1 MSDISANSK
10 SDHQQSAALPT
21 EDRKQHEYIGSGSRD
36 SESSESSALSLEGET
51 PLASR
56 SVALEDSGVVAKA
69 QNAIDEAAAESHIL
83 YSVDQISPEGLDS
96 FNGEN
101 PYVSPVRTTDQLED
115 LKTVGEILRY
125 HRQRVGL
132 SLNEVA
138 NKLRVRPATISDIEN
153 NKLND
158 LTYSSFASNVIAR
171 YAIVLHLDHKSLVEL
186 YESTLDKG
194 IAIEHEKRDAQKIRQ
209 RRNRN
214 LARLC
219 VFGILVLAVG
229 GGLWSFM
236 GRDSELSSGE
246 IGELKASV
254 HGSQDLEQLDP
265 SMPLVTSN
273 DPKASGSLV
282 LSDSKQ
288 QPAVVLE
295 AESNQNAPE
304 VQVVDLNTA
313 RATQQE
319 QVLQAEADA
328 ARLAQL
334 QEQQG
339 QNPASSTLSLPQ
351 DAVPTH
357 DGNDLLGANV
367 DQGPALVDSPVTTAP
382 NAVSDTAP
390 EAALSIEEQAR
401 LAAERVKAAQQGN
414 APVISSNEPTADE
427 AVEAKS
433 QQDAADAADAAA
445 TNEATAAND
454 AAETETPA
462 PELNAKLKNVSS
474 RVKIVDRDDI
484 GSLNR
489 VNIEVTGPVAIK
501 VMDSNKKVL
510 ASGSYKSG
518 DRISATGIPPLTV
531 QVSDTQ
537 AVRIS
542 YIGGKL
548 EMPKDQQV
556 QFELPMTY

>member
-1 MSDISANSK
+1 M
-10 SDHQQSAALPT
+10 
-21 EDRKQHEYIGSGSRD
+21 
-36 SESSESSALSLEGET
+36 
-51 PLASR
+51 
-56 SVALEDSGVVAKA
+56 
-69 QNAIDEAAAESHIL
+69 
-83 YSVDQISPEGLDS
+83 
-96 FNGEN
+96 
-101 PYVSPVRTTDQLED
+101 
-115 LKTVGEILRY
+115 
-125 HRQRVGL
+125 
-132 SLNEVA
+132 
-138 NKLRVRPATISDIEN
+138 RVRPATISDIEN

-295 AESNQNAPE
+295 AESNHNAPE

-313 RATQQE
+313 RATQQA

-351 DAVPTH
+351 DAVPTT
-357 DGNDLLGANV
+357 LLR
-367 DQGPALVDSPVTTAP
+367 QLQTQFQILLLTLHFQSKSKPVLP
-382 NAVSDTAP
+382 
-390 EAALSIEEQAR
+390 LSA
-401 LAAERVKAAQQGN
+401 
-414 APVISSNEPTADE
+414 S
-427 AVEAKS
+427 
-433 QQDAADAADAAA
+433 
-445 TNEATAAND
+445 
-454 AAETETPA
+454 
-462 PELNAKLKNVSS
+462 KLPS
-474 RVKIVDRDDI
+474 RAMSR
-484 GSLNR
+484 
-489 VNIEVTGPVAIK
+489 
-501 VMDSNKKVL
+501 
-510 ASGSYKSG
+510 
-518 DRISATGIPPLTV
+518 
-531 QVSDTQ
+531 
-537 AVRIS
+537 
-542 YIGGKL
+542 
-548 EMPKDQQV
+548 
-556 QFELPMTY
+556 

>member
-21 EDRKQHEYIGSGSRD
+21 EDRKQHEYIGSGNRD

-295 AESNQNAPE
+295 AESNHNAPE

-313 RATQQE
+313 RATQQA

-351 DAVPTH
+351 DAVPTN

-390 EAALSIEEQAR
+390 DAALSIEEQAR

-414 APVISSNEPTADE
+414 EPVISSNEPTADA
-427 AVEAKS
+427 AVEAKA
-433 QQDAADAADAAA
+433 QQDADDA
-445 TNEATAAND
+445 

-474 RVKIVDRDDI
+474 RVKVVNRDAL

-489 VNIEVTGPVAIK
+489 VSIEVTGPVAIK

-518 DRISATGIPPLTV
+518 DRVSATGIPPLTV

-542 YIGGKL
+542 YSGGKL

-556 QFELPMTY
+556 QFELPMR

>member
-288 QPAVVLE
+288 QPAVIVE
-295 AESNQNAPE
+295 AGSNQNAPE

-351 DAVPTH
+351 NAVSTN

-390 EAALSIEEQAR
+390 DAALSIEEQAR

-414 APVISSNEPTADE
+414 APVISSNEPTADA
-427 AVEAKS
+427 AVEAKA
-433 QQDAADAADAAA
+433 QQDADDA
-445 TNEATAAND
+445 

-489 VNIEVTGPVAIK
+489 VSIEVTGPVAIK

>member
-21 EDRKQHEYIGSGSRD
+21 EDRKQHEYIGSGNRD

-288 QPAVVLE
+288 QPAVIVE
-295 AESNQNAPE
+295 AGSNQNAPE

-351 DAVPTH
+351 DAVPTN

-390 EAALSIEEQAR
+390 DAALSIEEQAR

-414 APVISSNEPTADE
+414 EPVISSNEPTADA
-427 AVEAKS
+427 AVEAKA
-433 QQDAADAADAAA
+433 QQDADDA
-445 TNEATAAND
+445 

-474 RVKIVDRDDI
+474 RVKVVNRDAL

-489 VNIEVTGPVAIK
+489 VSIEVTGPVAIK

-518 DRISATGIPPLTV
+518 DRVSATGIPPLTV

-542 YIGGKL
+542 YSGGKL

-556 QFELPMTY
+556 QFELPMR

>member
-21 EDRKQHEYIGSGSRD
+21 EDRKLHEYIGSGSRD

-390 EAALSIEEQAR
+390 DAALSIEEQAR

-414 APVISSNEPTADE
+414 EPVISSNEPTADA
-427 AVEAKS
+427 AVEAKA
-433 QQDAADAADAAA
+433 QQDADDA
-445 TNEATAAND
+445 

-489 VNIEVTGPVAIK
+489 VSIEVTGPVAIK

>member
-288 QPAVVLE
+288 QPAVIVE

-351 DAVPTH
+351 DAVPTN

-414 APVISSNEPTADE
+414 EPVISSNEPTADA
-427 AVEAKS
+427 AVEAKA
-433 QQDAADAADAAA
+433 QQDADDA
-445 TNEATAAND
+445 

-489 VNIEVTGPVAIK
+489 VSIEVTGPVAIK

>member
-288 QPAVVLE
+288 QPAVIVE
-295 AESNQNAPE
+295 AGSNQNAPE

-319 QVLQAEADA
+319 QALQAEADA

-351 DAVPTH
+351 DAVPTN

-414 APVISSNEPTADE
+414 EPVISSNEPTADA
-427 AVEAKS
+427 AVEAKA
-433 QQDAADAADAAA
+433 QQDADDA
-445 TNEATAAND
+445 

-489 VNIEVTGPVAIK
+489 VSIEVTGPVAIK

>member
-21 EDRKQHEYIGSGSRD
+21 EDKKQHEYIGSGSRD

-158 LTYSSFASNVIAR
+158 LTYSSFAGNVIAR
-171 YAIVLHLDHKSLVEL
+171 YAIMLQLDHKSLVEL

-194 IAIEHEKRDAQKIRQ
+194 IAIEHEKRDALKLRQ
-209 RRNRN
+209 RRNRRI
-214 LARLC
+214 ARLS

-236 GRDSELSSGE
+236 GTDSELSSGE

-254 HGSQDLEQLDP
+254 HGSQNLEQLDP
-265 SMPLVTSN
+265 NVPLTIN
-273 DPKASGSLV
+273 DPEVSGTLV
-282 LSDSKQ
+282 LEGSEQ
-288 QPAVVLE
+288 QPAVILE

-351 DAVPTH
+351 DAVSTN

-390 EAALSIEEQAR
+390 DAALSIEEQAR
-401 LAAERVKAAQQGN
+401 LAAERVKAAQQSN
-414 APVISSNEPTADE
+414 APTADA

-474 RVKIVDRDDI
+474 SVKIVNRDAL

-489 VNIEVTGPVAIK
+489 VSIEVNGPVAIK

-518 DRISATGIPPLTV
+518 DRVSATGIPPLTV

-542 YIGGKL
+542 YSGGKL

-556 QFELPMTY
+556 QFELPMR

>member
-288 QPAVVLE
+288 QPAVIVE

-351 DAVPTH
+351 DAVPTN

-414 APVISSNEPTADE
+414 EPVISSNEPTAD
-427 AVEAKS
+427 AADEAKA
-433 QQDAADAADAAA
+433 QQDADDA
-445 TNEATAAND
+445 

-489 VNIEVTGPVAIK
+489 VSIEVTGPVAIK

>member
-288 QPAVVLE
+288 QPAVIVE
-295 AESNQNAPE
+295 AGSNQNAPE

-351 DAVPTH
+351 DAVSTN

-414 APVISSNEPTADE
+414 EPVISSNEPTADA
-427 AVEAKS
+427 AVEAKA
-433 QQDAADAADAAA
+433 QQDADDA
-445 TNEATAAND
+445 

-489 VNIEVTGPVAIK
+489 VSIEVTGPVAIK

-556 QFELPMTY
+556 QFELPMR

>member
-1 MSDISANSK
+1 M
-10 SDHQQSAALPT
+10 
-21 EDRKQHEYIGSGSRD
+21 
-36 SESSESSALSLEGET
+36 
-51 PLASR
+51 
-56 SVALEDSGVVAKA
+56 
-69 QNAIDEAAAESHIL
+69 
-83 YSVDQISPEGLDS
+83 
-96 FNGEN
+96 
-101 PYVSPVRTTDQLED
+101 
-115 LKTVGEILRY
+115 RY

-158 LTYSSFASNVIAR
+158 LTYSSFAGNVIAR
-171 YAIVLHLDHKSLVEL
+171 YAIMLQLDHKSLVEL

-194 IAIEHEKRDAQKIRQ
+194 IAIEHEKRDALKLRQ
-209 RRNRN
+209 RRNRRI
-214 LARLC
+214 ARFS

-236 GRDSELSSGE
+236 GTDSDLSSGE

-254 HGSQDLEQLDP
+254 HGSQNLEQLDP
-265 SMPLVTSN
+265 NVPLTIN
-273 DPKASGSLV
+273 DPEVSGTLV
-282 LSDSKQ
+282 LEGSKQ
-288 QPAVVLE
+288 QPAVIVE
-295 AESNQNAPE
+295 AGSNQNAPE

-351 DAVPTH
+351 NAVSTN

-390 EAALSIEEQAR
+390 DAALSIEEQAR

-414 APVISSNEPTADE
+414 APVISSNEPTADA

-433 QQDAADAADAAA
+433 QQDAAAAADAAA

-474 RVKIVDRDDI
+474 SVKIVNRDAL

-489 VNIEVTGPVAIK
+489 VSIEVTGPVAIK

-518 DRISATGIPPLTV
+518 DRVSATGIPPLTV

-542 YIGGKL
+542 YSGGKL

-556 QFELPMTY
+556 QFELPMR

>member
-288 QPAVVLE
+288 QPAVIVE
-295 AESNQNAPE
+295 AGSNQNAPE

-351 DAVPTH
+351 DAVPTN

-414 APVISSNEPTADE
+414 EPVISSNEPTADA
-427 AVEAKS
+427 AVEAKA
-433 QQDAADAADAAA
+433 QQDADDA
-445 TNEATAAND
+445 

-489 VNIEVTGPVAIK
+489 VSIEVTGPVAIK

>member
-288 QPAVVLE
+288 QPAVIVE

-351 DAVPTH
+351 DAVPTN

-414 APVISSNEPTADE
+414 EPVISSNEPTADA
-427 AVEAKS
+427 AVEAKA
-433 QQDAADAADAAA
+433 QQDADDAAA
-445 TNEATAAND
+445 EQREAAGRGLHRGLLREGAGNLHSEQD
-454 AAETETPA
+454 CAQHE
-462 PELNAKLKNVSS
+462 
-474 RVKIVDRDDI
+474 
-484 GSLNR
+484 
-489 VNIEVTGPVAIK
+489 
-501 VMDSNKKVL
+501 
-510 ASGSYKSG
+510 
-518 DRISATGIPPLTV
+518 
-531 QVSDTQ
+531 
-537 AVRIS
+537 
-542 YIGGKL
+542 GG
-548 EMPKDQQV
+548 
-556 QFELPMTY
+556 

>member
-313 RATQQE
+313 RATQQA

-339 QNPASSTLSLPQ
+339 QNTASSTLSLPQ

-390 EAALSIEEQAR
+390 DAALSIEEQAR

-414 APVISSNEPTADE
+414 EPVISSNEPTADA
-427 AVEAKS
+427 AVEAKA
-433 QQDAADAADAAA
+433 QQDADDA
-445 TNEATAAND
+445 

-489 VNIEVTGPVAIK
+489 VSIEVTGPVAIK

>member
-414 APVISSNEPTADE
+414 EPVISSNEPTADA
-427 AVEAKS
+427 AVEAKA
-433 QQDAADAADAAA
+433 QQDADDA
-445 TNEATAAND
+445 

-489 VNIEVTGPVAIK
+489 VSIEVTGPVAIK

>member
-254 HGSQDLEQLDP
+254 HGSQNLEQLDP

-295 AESNQNAPE
+295 AESNHNAPE

-313 RATQQE
+313 RATRQE

-328 ARLAQL
+328 ARRVQL

-351 DAVPTH
+351 DAVPTN

-414 APVISSNEPTADE
+414 APVISSNEPTADA
-427 AVEAKS
+427 AVEAKA
-433 QQDAADAADAAA
+433 QQDADDA
-445 TNEATAAND
+445 

-474 RVKIVDRDDI
+474 RVKVVNREGL

-489 VNIEVTGPVAIK
+489 VSIDVTGPVAIK
-501 VMDSNKKVL
+501 VMDSNNKVL
-510 ASGSYKSG
+510 ASGTYKSG
-518 DRISATGIPPLTV
+518 DRVSATGIPPLTV

-537 AVRIS
+537 AVSIS
-542 YIGGKL
+542 YKGGKL

-556 QFELPMTY
+556 QFELPMR

>member
-288 QPAVVLE
+288 QPAVILE
-295 AESNQNAPE
+295 AESNQNVPE

-328 ARLAQL
+328 ARRVQL

-351 DAVPTH
+351 DAVSTN

-390 EAALSIEEQAR
+390 NAALSIEEQAR

-414 APVISSNEPTADE
+414 ALVISSNEPTADA

-474 RVKIVDRDDI
+474 RVKVVNREGL

-489 VNIEVTGPVAIK
+489 VSIDVTGPVAIK
-501 VMDSNKKVL
+501 VMDSNNKVL
-510 ASGSYKSG
+510 ASGTYKSG
-518 DRISATGIPPLTV
+518 DRVSATGIPPLTV

-537 AVRIS
+537 AVSIS
-542 YIGGKL
+542 YKGGKL

-556 QFELPMTY
+556 QFELPMR

>member
-414 APVISSNEPTADE
+414 EPVISSNEPTADA
-427 AVEAKS
+427 AVEAKA
-433 QQDAADAADAAA
+433 QQDADDA
-445 TNEATAAND
+445 

-474 RVKIVDRDDI
+474 RVKVVNRDDL

-489 VNIEVTGPVAIK
+489 VSIDVTGPVAIK
-501 VMDSNKKVL
+501 VIDSNNKVL
-510 ASGSYKSG
+510 ASGTYKSG
-518 DRISATGIPPLTV
+518 DRVSATGIPPLTV

-542 YIGGKL
+542 YKGGKL

-556 QFELPMTY
+556 QFELPMR

>member
-295 AESNQNAPE
+295 AESNHNAPE

-313 RATQQE
+313 RATQQA

-328 ARLAQL
+328 ARRVQL

-351 DAVPTH
+351 DAVPTN

-390 EAALSIEEQAR
+390 DAALSIEEQAR

-414 APVISSNEPTADE
+414 EPVISSNEPTADA
-427 AVEAKS
+427 AVEAKA
-433 QQDAADAADAAA
+433 QQDADDA
-445 TNEATAAND
+445 

-474 RVKIVDRDDI
+474 RVKIVNRDAL

-489 VNIEVTGPVAIK
+489 VSIEVTGPVAIK

-510 ASGSYKSG
+510 ASGTYKNG
-518 DRISATGIPPLTV
+518 DRVSATGIPPLTV

-542 YIGGKL
+542 YSGGKL

-556 QFELPMTY
+556 QFELPMR

>member
-21 EDRKQHEYIGSGSRD
+21 EDKKQHEYIGSGSRD

-158 LTYSSFASNVIAR
+158 LTYSSFAGNVIAR
-171 YAIVLHLDHKSLVEL
+171 YAIMLQLDHKSLVEL

-194 IAIEHEKRDAQKIRQ
+194 IAIEHEKRDALKLRQ
-209 RRNRN
+209 RRNRRI
-214 LARLC
+214 ARLS

-236 GRDSELSSGE
+236 GTDSELSSGE

-254 HGSQDLEQLDP
+254 HGSQNLEQLDP
-265 SMPLVTSN
+265 NVPLTIN
-273 DPKASGSLV
+273 DPEVSGTLV
-282 LSDSKQ
+282 LEGSEQ
-288 QPAVVLE
+288 QPAVILE

-351 DAVPTH
+351 DAVSTN

-390 EAALSIEEQAR
+390 DAALSIEEQAR
-401 LAAERVKAAQQGN
+401 LAAERVKAAQQSN
-414 APVISSNEPTADE
+414 APTADA

-474 RVKIVDRDDI
+474 SVKIVNRDAL

-489 VNIEVTGPVAIK
+489 VSIEVTGPVAIK

-518 DRISATGIPPLTV
+518 DRVSATGIPPLTV

-542 YIGGKL
+542 YSGGKL

-556 QFELPMTY
+556 QFELPMR

>member
-171 YAIVLHLDHKSLVEL
+171 YAIMLHLDHKSLVEL

-382 NAVSDTAP
+382 NAVSDTVP
-390 EAALSIEEQAR
+390 DAALSIEEQAR

-414 APVISSNEPTADE
+414 EPVISSNEPTADA
-427 AVEAKS
+427 AVEAKA
-433 QQDAADAADAAA
+433 QQDADDA
-445 TNEATAAND
+445 

-489 VNIEVTGPVAIK
+489 VSIEVTGPVAIK

>member
-21 EDRKQHEYIGSGSRD
+21 EDKKQHEYIGSGSRD

-158 LTYSSFASNVIAR
+158 LTYSSFAGNVIAR
-171 YAIVLHLDHKSLVEL
+171 YAIMLQLDHKSLVEL

-194 IAIEHEKRDAQKIRQ
+194 IAIEHEKRDALKLRQ
-209 RRNRN
+209 RRNRRI
-214 LARLC
+214 ARFS

-236 GRDSELSSGE
+236 GTDSELSSGE

-254 HGSQDLEQLDP
+254 HGSQNLEQLDP
-265 SMPLVTSN
+265 NVPLTIN
-273 DPKASGSLV
+273 DPEVSGTLV
-282 LSDSKQ
+282 LEGSEQ
-288 QPAVVLE
+288 QPAVILE

-351 DAVPTH
+351 NAVSTN

-390 EAALSIEEQAR
+390 DAALSIEEQAR
-401 LAAERVKAAQQGN
+401 LAAERVKAAQQSN
-414 APVISSNEPTADE
+414 APTADA

-474 RVKIVDRDDI
+474 SVKIVNRDAL

-489 VNIEVTGPVAIK
+489 VSIEVTGPVAIK

-518 DRISATGIPPLTV
+518 DRVSATGIPPLTV

-542 YIGGKL
+542 YSGGKL

-556 QFELPMTY
+556 QFELPMR

>member
-194 IAIEHEKRDAQKIRQ
+194 IAIEHEKRDALKLRQ

-214 LARLC
+214 LARLS

-236 GRDSELSSGE
+236 GTDSELSSGE

-282 LSDSKQ
+282 LSDSEQ
-288 QPAVVLE
+288 QPAVILE

-351 DAVPTH
+351 DAVPTN

-414 APVISSNEPTADE
+414 EPVISSNEPTADA
-427 AVEAKS
+427 AVEAKA
-433 QQDAADAADAAA
+433 QQDADDA
-445 TNEATAAND
+445 

-474 RVKIVDRDDI
+474 RVKVVNREGL

-489 VNIEVTGPVAIK
+489 VSIDVTGPVAIK
-501 VMDSNKKVL
+501 VMDSNNKVL
-510 ASGSYKSG
+510 ASGTYKSG
-518 DRISATGIPPLTV
+518 DRVSATGIPPLTV

-537 AVRIS
+537 AVSIS
-542 YIGGKL
+542 YKGGKL

-556 QFELPMTY
+556 QFELPMR

>member
-1 MSDISANSK
+1 M
-10 SDHQQSAALPT
+10 
-21 EDRKQHEYIGSGSRD
+21 
-36 SESSESSALSLEGET
+36 
-51 PLASR
+51 
-56 SVALEDSGVVAKA
+56 
-69 QNAIDEAAAESHIL
+69 
-83 YSVDQISPEGLDS
+83 
-96 FNGEN
+96 
-101 PYVSPVRTTDQLED
+101 
-115 LKTVGEILRY
+115 
-125 HRQRVGL
+125 
-132 SLNEVA
+132 
-138 NKLRVRPATISDIEN
+138 RVRPATISDIEN

-295 AESNQNAPE
+295 AESNHNAPE

-313 RATQQE
+313 RATQQA

-351 DAVPTH
+351 DAVPTN

-390 EAALSIEEQAR
+390 DAALSIEEQAR

-414 APVISSNEPTADE
+414 EPVISSNEPTADA
-427 AVEAKS
+427 AVEAKA
-433 QQDAADAADAAA
+433 QQDADDA
-445 TNEATAAND
+445 

-474 RVKIVDRDDI
+474 RVKVVNRDAL

-489 VNIEVTGPVAIK
+489 VSIEVTGPVAIK

-518 DRISATGIPPLTV
+518 DRVSATGIPPLTV

-542 YIGGKL
+542 YSGGKL

-556 QFELPMTY
+556 QFELPMR

>member
-10 SDHQQSAALPT
+10 SDHQQSAALTT

-288 QPAVVLE
+288 QPAVIVE
-295 AESNQNAPE
+295 AGSNQNAPE

-351 DAVPTH
+351 DAVPTN

-390 EAALSIEEQAR
+390 DAALSIEEQAR

-414 APVISSNEPTADE
+414 EPVISSNEPTADA
-427 AVEAKS
+427 AVEAKA
-433 QQDAADAADAAA
+433 QQDADDA
-445 TNEATAAND
+445 

-489 VNIEVTGPVAIK
+489 VSIEVTGPVAIK

>member
-10 SDHQQSAALPT
+10 SDHLQSAALPA
-21 EDRKQHEYIGSGSRD
+21 EDKKQHEYIGSGSRD

-236 GRDSELSSGE
+236 GTDSELSSGE

-414 APVISSNEPTADE
+414 EPVISSNEPTADA
-427 AVEAKS
+427 AVEAKA
-433 QQDAADAADAAA
+433 QQDADDA
-445 TNEATAAND
+445 

-474 RVKIVDRDDI
+474 RVKIVNRDAL

-489 VNIEVTGPVAIK
+489 VSIEVTGPVAIK
-501 VMDSNKKVL
+501 VMDSNNKVL

-518 DRISATGIPPLTV
+518 DRVSATGIPPLTV

-542 YIGGKL
+542 YSGGKL

-556 QFELPMTY
+556 QFELPMR

>member
-295 AESNQNAPE
+295 AESNHNAPE

-351 DAVPTH
+351 DAVPTN

-414 APVISSNEPTADE
+414 EPVISSNEPTADA
-427 AVEAKS
+427 AVEAKA
-433 QQDAADAADAAA
+433 QQDADDA
-445 TNEATAAND
+445 

-474 RVKIVDRDDI
+474 RVKVVNREGL

-489 VNIEVTGPVAIK
+489 VSIDVTGPVAIK
-501 VMDSNKKVL
+501 VMDSNNKVL
-510 ASGSYKSG
+510 ASGTYKSG
-518 DRISATGIPPLTV
+518 DRVSATGIPPLTV

-537 AVRIS
+537 AVSIS
-542 YIGGKL
+542 YKGGKL

-556 QFELPMTY
+556 QFELPMR

>member
-1 MSDISANSK
+1 M
-10 SDHQQSAALPT
+10 
-21 EDRKQHEYIGSGSRD
+21 
-36 SESSESSALSLEGET
+36 
-51 PLASR
+51 
-56 SVALEDSGVVAKA
+56 
-69 QNAIDEAAAESHIL
+69 
-83 YSVDQISPEGLDS
+83 
-96 FNGEN
+96 
-101 PYVSPVRTTDQLED
+101 
-115 LKTVGEILRY
+115 
-125 HRQRVGL
+125 
-132 SLNEVA
+132 
-138 NKLRVRPATISDIEN
+138 
-153 NKLND
+153 
-158 LTYSSFASNVIAR
+158 IAR

-254 HGSQDLEQLDP
+254 HGSQNLEQLDP
-265 SMPLVTSN
+265 NVPLTIN
-273 DPKASGSLV
+273 DPEVSGTLV
-282 LSDSKQ
+282 LEGSEQ
-288 QPAVVLE
+288 QPAVILE

-351 DAVPTH
+351 DAVPTN

-414 APVISSNEPTADE
+414 EPVISSNEPTADA
-427 AVEAKS
+427 AVEAKA
-433 QQDAADAADAAA
+433 QQDADDA
-445 TNEATAAND
+445 

-474 RVKIVDRDDI
+474 RVKVVNREGL

-489 VNIEVTGPVAIK
+489 VSIDVTGPVAIK
-501 VMDSNKKVL
+501 VMDSNNKVL
-510 ASGSYKSG
+510 ASGTYKRG
-518 DRISATGIPPLTV
+518 DRVSATGIPPLTV

-537 AVRIS
+537 AVSIS
-542 YIGGKL
+542 YKGGKL

-556 QFELPMTY
+556 QFELPMR

>member
-158 LTYSSFASNVIAR
+158 LTYSSFAGNVIAR
-171 YAIVLHLDHKSLVEL
+171 YAIMLQLDHKSLVEL

-295 AESNQNAPE
+295 AESNHNAPE

-313 RATQQE
+313 RATQQA

-351 DAVPTH
+351 DAVPTN

-390 EAALSIEEQAR
+390 DAALSIEEQAR

-414 APVISSNEPTADE
+414 EPVISSNEPTADA
-427 AVEAKS
+427 AVEAKA
-433 QQDAADAADAAA
+433 QQDADDA
-445 TNEATAAND
+445 

-474 RVKIVDRDDI
+474 RVKVVNRDAL

-489 VNIEVTGPVAIK
+489 VSIEVTGPVAIK

-518 DRISATGIPPLTV
+518 DRVSATGIPPLTV

-542 YIGGKL
+542 YSGGKL

-556 QFELPMTY
+556 QFELPMR

>member
-214 LARLC
+214 LARIC

-390 EAALSIEEQAR
+390 DAALSIEKQAR

-414 APVISSNEPTADE
+414 EPVISSNEPTADA
-427 AVEAKS
+427 AVEAKA
-433 QQDAADAADAAA
+433 QQDADDA
-445 TNEATAAND
+445 

-474 RVKIVDRDDI
+474 RVKIVNRDAL

-489 VNIEVTGPVAIK
+489 VSIEVTGPVAIK

-542 YIGGKL
+542 YSGGKL

>member
-21 EDRKQHEYIGSGSRD
+21 EDRKQHEYIGSGNRD

-254 HGSQDLEQLDP
+254 HGSQNLEQLDP
-265 SMPLVTSN
+265 NVPLTIN
-273 DPKASGSLV
+273 DPEVSGTLV
-282 LSDSKQ
+282 LEGSKQ
-288 QPAVVLE
+288 QPAVIVE

-313 RATQQE
+313 RATQQA

-339 QNPASSTLSLPQ
+339 QNTASSTLSLPQ

-382 NAVSDTAP
+382 NAVADTAP

-414 APVISSNEPTADE
+414 APVISSNEPTADA

-433 QQDAADAADAAA
+433 QQDAAAAADAAA

-474 RVKIVDRDDI
+474 SVKIVNRDAL

-489 VNIEVTGPVAIK
+489 VSIEVTGPVAIK

-518 DRISATGIPPLTV
+518 DRVSATGIPPLTV

-542 YIGGKL
+542 YSGGKL

-556 QFELPMTY
+556 QFELPMR

>member
-21 EDRKQHEYIGSGSRD
+21 EDKKQHEYIGSGSRD

-101 PYVSPVRTTDQLED
+101 PYVSPVRTTDQLEN

-158 LTYSSFASNVIAR
+158 LTYSSFAGNVIAR
-171 YAIVLHLDHKSLVEL
+171 YAIMLQLDHKSLVEL

-295 AESNQNAPE
+295 AESNHNAPE

-313 RATQQE
+313 RATQQA

-351 DAVPTH
+351 DAVPTN

-390 EAALSIEEQAR
+390 DAALSIEEQAR

-414 APVISSNEPTADE
+414 EPVISSNEPTADA
-427 AVEAKS
+427 AVEAKA
-433 QQDAADAADAAA
+433 QQDADDA
-445 TNEATAAND
+445 

-474 RVKIVDRDDI
+474 RVKVVNRDAL

-489 VNIEVTGPVAIK
+489 VSIEVTGPVAIK

-518 DRISATGIPPLTV
+518 DRVSATGIPPLTV

-542 YIGGKL
+542 YSGGKL

-556 QFELPMTY
+556 QFELPMR

>member
-295 AESNQNAPE
+295 AESNHNAPE

-313 RATQQE
+313 RATQQA

-328 ARLAQL
+328 ARRVQL

-351 DAVPTH
+351 DAVSTN

-414 APVISSNEPTADE
+414 APVISSNEPTADA

-474 RVKIVDRDDI
+474 RVKVVNREGL

-489 VNIEVTGPVAIK
+489 VSIDVTGPVAIK
-501 VMDSNKKVL
+501 VMDSNNKVL
-510 ASGSYKSG
+510 ASGTYKSG
-518 DRISATGIPPLTV
+518 DRVSATGIPPLTV

-537 AVRIS
+537 AVSIS
-542 YIGGKL
+542 YKGGKL

-556 QFELPMTY
+556 QFELPMR

>member
-36 SESSESSALSLEGET
+36 SESSESSALSLEGEA

-288 QPAVVLE
+288 QPAVIVE
-295 AESNQNAPE
+295 AGSNQNAPE

-351 DAVPTH
+351 DAVPTN

-414 APVISSNEPTADE
+414 EPVISSNEPTADA
-427 AVEAKS
+427 AVEAKA
-433 QQDAADAADAAA
+433 QQDADDA
-445 TNEATAAND
+445 

-489 VNIEVTGPVAIK
+489 VSIEVTGPVAIK